1 MGENGRMETLKNKDD
16 LTVRYAFI
24 QCFFWMLF
32 GGAIG
37 FVSVYLLDCGFT
49 NTQIGMIMAVAGLF
63 SAIFQP
69 VIAGYADKE
78 KSPSLKTLMI
88 LFLTIPLILNILLL
102 AVYHKSSVFSGGF
115 YACLLMVMQMLT
127 PLVNALGM
135 ESINQ
140 KKKLNFGVARG
151 MGSVGYA
158 FVVYVV
164 GAAVGLIGAVALPI
178 ALLIVS
184 VVLMAGLFL
193 FPFQKASKS
202 NSETAREES
211 KGNPFL
217 FFKQYPRFWITL
229 VGCILVYIS
238 HVLLNSFT
246 FQIVKEKGGGSAEMG
261 TAMAMASLIEL
272 PTMFL
277 FVFMLKKVRCDIWFR
292 ISGIFFFLKTLGTL
306 LASNI
311 PAFYGVQI
319 FQMFGWALITV
330 SSVYYVNSI
339 MKKQDVIKG
348 QAYMTMTYTL
358 GSVVGALL
366 GGVLIDSLGV
376 TSMLIFATAS
386 AAAGMVIMLL
396 TAQKTK

>member
-1 MGENGRMETLKNKDD
+1 MGETGNKDD

-24 QCFFWMLF
+24 QCFFWMMF
-32 GGAIG
+32 GGAVG

-49 NTQIGMIMAVAGLF
+49 NTQIGMLIAVAGSF
-63 SAIFQP
+63 SAILQP
-69 VIAGYADKE
+69 VMAGYADKE
-78 KSPSLKTLMI
+78 KSPSLKILLI
-88 LFLTIPLILNILLL
+88 LFLLVQVVLNILLL
-102 AVYHKSSVFSGGF
+102 AVYHKSAILTGSL
-115 YACLLMVMQMLT
+115 YALLLLLMQMLI
-127 PLVNALGM
+127 PFVNALGM

-151 MGSVGYA
+151 TGSMGYA

-164 GAAVGLIGAVALPI
+164 GIAVGRTGAIALPVS
-178 ALLIVS
+178 LLLVS
-184 VVLMAGLFL
+184 GMLLAGLFF
-193 FPFQKASKS
+193 FPFQK
-202 NSETAREES
+202 TARKMPETEEAE

-217 FFKQYPRFWITL
+217 FFKKYPRFCVTL
-229 VGCILVYIS
+229 AGCVLVYIS

-246 FQIVKEKGGGSAEMG
+246 FQIVREKGGGSAEMG

-277 FVFMLKKVRCDIWFR
+277 FAFMLKKVRCDIWFR

-306 LASNI
+306 LAPNI
-311 PAFYGVQI
+311 PAFYAVQV
-319 FQMFGWALITV
+319 FQMLGWALITV

-339 MKKQDVIKG
+339 MEKQDAIKG

-358 GSVVGALL
+358 GSVAGALI
-366 GGVLIDSLGV
+366 GGALIDSMGV
-376 TSMLIFATAS
+376 ISMLVFATVS
-386 AAAGMVIMLL
+386 AAAGMMIMLF

>member
-1 MGENGRMETLKNKDD
+1 MDTSTNKND

-32 GGAIG
+32 GGVIG
-37 FVSVYLLDCGFT
+37 FVSVYLLDCGFS
-49 NTQIGMIMAVAGLF
+49 NTQIGMLIAVAGLF

-78 KSPSLKTLMI
+78 KSPSLKKLMI
-88 LFLTIPLILNILLL
+88 LFLALPITLNILLL
-102 AVYHKSSVFSGGF
+102 AVYHKSAVLTGGF
-115 YACLLMVMQMLT
+115 YACLMMIMQMLT

-151 MGSVGYA
+151 MGSIGYA
-158 FVVYVV
+158 FIVYVV
-164 GAAVGLIGAVALPI
+164 GIAVGVTGTVAVPI

-184 VVLMAGLFL
+184 GMLMAGLFL
-193 FPFQKASKS
+193 FPFQKVARPIT
-202 NSETAREES
+202 ETSMDEG
-211 KGNPFL
+211 KGNPLL
-217 FFKQYPRFWITL
+217 FFKQYPRFGVTL

-277 FVFMLKKVRCDIWFR
+277 FAFMLKKIRCDIWFR

-306 LASNI
+306 LAPNI
-311 PAFYGVQI
+311 PVFYGVQI
-319 FQMFGWALITV
+319 FQMLGWALITV

-339 MKKQDVIKG
+339 MEKQDVIKG

-358 GSVVGALL
+358 GSVIGALM
-366 GGVLIDSLGV
+366 GGALIDSLGV
-376 TSMLIFATAS
+376 RSMLVFATAS